1 MLTVMQAYF
10 ESVVQGV
17 EAKLRAGAGDD
28 VARRQLTLEIARLGL
43 RLFSGKD
50 RVAWCGVLAP
60 FDLLNAMGVTSCFV
74 EFVGATLAAGGA
86 VGSPLQEAGQAG
98 YSTDGCG
105 YHRAVTG
112 ATLQGIM
119 PDPDFLIATS
129 APCTGGLAVIE
140 NLARHFRKD
149 LFVIHVPQDRG
160 EAGVAYLADQFRA
173 MTRFVAAHTGEPLD
187 PARLRAV
194 IESVNRVRKILLE
207 MYTYARTVPSPARR
221 RDMINFGILVPLL
234 FGTDAAVRVAEAYRN
249 EFKRK
254 ADAGVAG
261 IQGEQVRLLWI
272 QNRIQFRNPVDE
284 WLAEQYR
291 AAIVID
297 ELNDIDWEP
306 IDPDDPYVG
315 LARRALSIPLTSTP
329 CPPLPRRRGCQPV
342 PLGLPAG
349 HRDTRPA
356 RDGAQGCRCAGLE
369 PGGGLR
375 RRAQLRRRAGP
386 HPHRSVHGDAAQPA
400 CGRRRDRAARV
411 IADVL
416 PRSGCWQPVVR
427 RRARR

>member
-1 MLTVMQAYF
+1 MPIMMQAYF
-10 ESVVQGV
+10 ENVVQSI
-17 EAKLRAGAGDD
+17 EAKLGAGTGDD
-28 VARRQLTLEIARLGL
+28 IARRHLTLEIARLGL

-60 FDLLNAMGVTSCFV
+60 FDVLNAMGVTSCFV
-74 EFVGATLAAGGA
+74 EFVGAALAAGGA
-86 VGSPLQEAGQAG
+86 AALPLQEAEQAG

-149 LFVIHVPQDRG
+149 LFAIHVPQDRS

-173 MTRFVAAHTGEPLD
+173 MTDFVAGHTGEALD
-187 PARLRAV
+187 PARLRAAM
-194 IESVNRVRKILLE
+194 ENVNRVREILLE
-207 MYTYARTVPSPARR
+207 VYAYARTVPSPARR
-221 RDMINFGILVPLL
+221 RDMINFGILIPLL
-234 FGTDAAVRVAEAYRN
+234 FGTDAAVRVAEAYRD
-249 EFKRK
+249 EFARK
-254 ADAGVAG
+254 VKAGVAG
-261 IQGEQVRLLWI
+261 IRGEQLRLLWI

-284 WLAEQYR
+284 WLEEQFR

-315 LARRALSIPLTSTP
+315 LARRALSIPLTST
-329 CPPLPRRRGCQPV
+329 
-342 PLGLPAG
+342 AA
-349 HRDTRPA
+349 TRVRNLQRLA
-356 RDGAQGCRCAGLE
+356 KLYHVDGAVNPCHWGCRQGTGIRGLVEMGLKEVGVPVLNLEVDCVDERNFAAGQVRTRIEAFMEML
-369 PGGGLR
+369 LT
-375 RRAQLRRRAGP
+375 Q
-386 HPHRSVHGDAAQPA
+386 
-400 CGRRRDRAARV
+400 RAA
-411 IADVL
+411 AATTAL
-416 PRSGCWQPVVR
+416 AG
-427 RRARR
+427 

>member
-1 MLTVMQAYF
+1 MLIMMQAYF
-10 ESVVQGV
+10 ENVVQGI

-86 VGSPLQEAGQAG
+86 AGSPLQEAEQAG

-105 YHRAVTG
+105 YHRTVTG

-173 MTRFVAAHTGEPLD
+173 MTKFVAAHTGEPLD

-194 IESVNRVRKILLE
+194 IESVNRVREILLE
-207 MYTYARTVPSPARR
+207 LYTYARTVPSPARR

-249 EFKRK
+249 EFARK
-254 ADAGVAG
+254 AHAGVAG

-284 WLAEQYR
+284 WLEEQYR

-315 LARRALSIPLTSTP
+315 LARRALSIPLTST
-329 CPPLPRRRGCQPV
+329 
-342 PLGLPAG
+342 AA
-349 HRDTRPA
+349 TRVRNLQRLA
-356 RDGAQGCRCAGLE
+356 RLYRVDGAVNPCHWGCRQGTGIRGLLEMGLKEVGVPVLSLEVDCVDERNFAAGQVRTRIEAFMEML
-369 PGGGLR
+369 LN
-375 RRAQLRRRAGP
+375 Q
-386 HPHRSVHGDAAQPA
+386 
-400 CGRRRDRAARV
+400 RAA
-411 IADVL
+411 AGATAL
-416 PRSGCWQPVVR
+416 PG
-427 RRARR
+427 